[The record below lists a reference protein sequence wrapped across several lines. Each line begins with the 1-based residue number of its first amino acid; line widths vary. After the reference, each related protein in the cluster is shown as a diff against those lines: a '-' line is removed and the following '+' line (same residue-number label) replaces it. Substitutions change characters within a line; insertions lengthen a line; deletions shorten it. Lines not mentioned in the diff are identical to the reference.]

1 MEEDGGGETSH
12 PKPGTLRGKIYPE
25 VKPTPQVLIP
35 TLTPTPCTLHL
46 TPESL
51 FPKPR
56 AQRKFEEAKAM
67 LKREGISG
75 VRSPGSSKEGS
86 PPGPG
91 AGAGGGGSAAA
102 AAAAAAAAGSIK
114 LFFGGDE
121 PQKLPLQWDQPLSGK
136 LDPIAR

>member
-91 AGAGGGGSAAA
+91 AGGGGGGS
-102 AAAAAAAAGSIK
+102 AAAAAGSIK

-121 PQKLPLQWDQPLSGK
+121 LQKHEWDQPLSGK

>member
-1 MEEDGGGETSH
+1 
-12 PKPGTLRGKIYPE
+12 
-25 VKPTPQVLIP
+25 
-35 TLTPTPCTLHL
+35 
-46 TPESL
+46 
-51 FPKPR
+51 
-56 AQRKFEEAKAM
+56 M

-91 AGAGGGGSAAA
+91 AGGGGRGSASATAA
-102 AAAAAAAAGSIK
+102 AGGSIK